1 MSEAVIAV
9 KALKSKYWNEEKQK
23 FVTSK
28 QFKDESGNAVGPVQY
43 FEADTLEELLEKK
56 DAAHEN
62 ASVALYKTRKAV
74 KLGTLLEPDPDEPIL
89 TFEPRQLTADERVR
103 LTKDLSDPAKAA
115 EAHRALLE
123 AELGAPIETIR
134 TSLRDAEIQKRVVSI
149 QDAIAQFK
157 KNTPEYVESESNGQ
171 TLNKYMEKKQL
182 RYTAK
187 NLKIAFEDLVNDDLL
202 IVRAPKAAVTE
213 AVTTPVVTP
222 APATP
227 EVIPPAATTTP
238 AIPDKSTEVRPKQS
252 SSGLGRE
259 HSSAGPGVETPK
271 TLGITIRDI
280 NRMSASE
287 YNEKLRDPEFRKAVE
302 KLYEKK

>member
-157 KNTPEYVESESNGQ
+157 KSTPEYVESESNGQ

-182 RYTAK
+182 RYTAHC
-187 NLKIAFEDLVNDDLL
+187 
-202 IVRAPKAAVTE
+202 PS
-213 AVTTPVVTP
+213 
-222 APATP
+222 P
-227 EVIPPAATTTP
+227 ESCSYRSSHNSGCDARTRYARGDP
-238 AIPDKSTEVRPKQS
+238 
-252 SSGLGRE
+252 SSGDNDTGDPGQVYG
-259 HSSAGPGVETPK
+259 SAPQAIV
-271 TLGITIRDI
+271 
-280 NRMSASE
+280 
-287 YNEKLRDPEFRKAVE
+287 
-302 KLYEKK
+302 